1 MECITI
7 TVPCLLLNSSL
18 IMGWYFGVLMN
29 EEFQMVKHL
38 SKQVSMPL
46 YSKPKLQESQLKR
59 YKVAVTKP

>member
-7 TVPCLLLNSSL
+7 TVPCLLLNPSL

-29 EEFQMVKHL
+29 EELQMVKHL

-46 YSKPKLQESQLKR
+46 YYTIFKAKTSGITIKE
-59 YKVAVTKP
+59 V